1 MCGIVGLF
9 AKDAALEA
17 EERVLDE
24 AEALLFE
31 AIRAGRCADGLG
43 PPAFFCAPLLP
54 ADDVAFGEV
63 WARQLRGMRR
73 AKRGQGGLG
82 LQCAKRGQ
90 VLICF
95 APHWLQR
102 RRRLAD
108 GQVYAPATTAPRKNG
123 SLLRKEQ

>member
-1 MCGIVGLF
+1 MRRWRLRKGGSTRLRRCCSRRLGL
-9 AKDAALEA
+9 
-17 EERVLDE
+17 
-24 AEALLFE
+24 
-31 AIRAGRCADGLG
+31 GRCADGLG